1 MKVSKGEIF
10 ERLFV
15 NEPELNL
22 HIEQEAGSQVKLYVI
37 NFEIS
42 GYRNT
47 EISNK
52 ISVEQLG
59 EGCTTEIYALA
70 YLHGEES
77 VTTETHV
84 KHAVGGG
91 ASNQLIKFVLDDEA
105 RGRFIGDLKI
115 DQDAQKTE
123 AHQTNRN
130 LLLSETA
137 EMRTQPQLEIYALA
151 YLKGDEKVTTET
163 HVTHAVGGGK
173 SEQLIKF
180 VLDDNARGRF
190 IGDLKIAPDAQQ
202 TEAHQTNRNLL
213 LSEAAE
219 MRTQPQ
225 LEIYADDVQ
234 ATHGASTGQLDESA
248 LFYMQQRGI
257 DKQKARQ
264 LLVGAFMREV
274 LDKIPHSLIPH
285 SLNPLLDAID
295 GVVE

>member
-15 NEPELNL
+15 NEEVHLQ
-22 HIEQEAGSQVKLYVI
+22 IDQEAHSHVKIYVI
-37 NFEIS
+37 NAPFSITV
-42 GYRNT
+42 N
-47 EISNK
+47 
-52 ISVEQLG
+52 QLE
-59 EGCTTEIYALA
+59 EGCQTEIYALEH
-70 YLHGEES
+70 LRGEEA
-77 VTTETHV
+77 VTAETHV

-91 ASNQLIKFVLDDEA
+91 SSNQLIKFVLDDEA

-115 DQDAQKTE
+115 DQDAQK
-123 AHQTNRN
+123 
-130 LLLSETA
+130 
-137 EMRTQPQLEIYALA
+137 
-151 YLKGDEKVTTET
+151 
-163 HVTHAVGGGK
+163 
-173 SEQLIKF
+173 
-180 VLDDNARGRF
+180 
-190 IGDLKIAPDAQQ
+190 

-274 LDKIPHSLIPH
+274 LDKIPDSLMPDALIPLVH
-285 SLNPLLDAID
+285 AID